1 MAYNFDETREEW
13 EKFKGHW
20 SYSCIVGA
28 IRGAWIFMLYF
39 ITTWLA
45 NAFGVLFLKIP
56 MLQADLAEVYAL
68 YPTIVIAVSVFLLN
82 STMIN
87 FANFNRDERLAF
99 MDRYNEETDRQSE
112 RRLILRNMDFWAEIS
127 IFTLLFYLTFAN
139 STLFLSAFDLLEKI
153 PFINFIP
160 TILRKLVLTLLFFGA
175 SFGLNLHSRLEAR
188 NFWLNPDRDR
198 VKGERLWESK
208 EKRQKRC
215 FSPGRRIGKLLASYG
230 IIFAGA
236 TVAPMSV
243 AIILNLTIMSWGFI
257 KLFAGWASK
266 AVF

>member
-20 SYSCIVGA
+20 SYSYIVGA

-45 NAFGVLFLKIP
+45 YAFGVLFLKIP

-99 MDRYNEETDRQSE
+99 MERYNEETDRQSE
-112 RRLILRNMDFWAEIS
+112 RRLILRNMDFWAEIG
-127 IFTLLFYLTFAN
+127 IFTLLFYLTF
-139 STLFLSAFDLLEKI
+139 TPWF
-153 PFINFIP
+153 P
-160 TILRKLVLTLLFFGA
+160 RG
-175 SFGLNLHSRLEAR
+175 
-188 NFWLNPDRDR
+188 
-198 VKGERLWESK
+198 
-208 EKRQKRC
+208 
-215 FSPGRRIGKLLASYG
+215 Y
-230 IIFAGA
+230 
-236 TVAPMSV
+236 
-243 AIILNLTIMSWGFI
+243 
-257 KLFAGWASK
+257 
-266 AVF
+266 